1 MIMTQ
6 ERKADQAQNGDGTIG
21 VNKTRNLESKPI
33 YEMKKSNNRTLVTL
47 RGSGFPN
54 LKMHVT

>member
-21 VNKTRNLESKPI
+21 VNKTQNLESKPI
-33 YEMKKSNNRTLVTL
+33 YEMKKSNNRKLVTL

-54 LKMHVT
+54 